1 MLHKFGGHDFV
12 EVSQM
17 GGMVICIKEGIMNRV
32 MIAILKILN
41 KQKSIIGSR
50 EISRQLK
57 LYGIDLTERTV
68 RYHLRILDE
77 RGYTEVFGKEGR
89 RITEKG
95 RLELQHALVLEKT
108 NFIISKIETL
118 SYLTTFKPDTMEGDV
133 ILNVSFISEDHLEE
147 ALRIMKPVFSSP
159 YVMSKRFIIKRAGEM
174 IGDVIV
180 PEGKVGI
187 GTVCSITINGIFLKA
202 GIPINSRF
210 GGVVEISGKK
220 PSRFLSL
227 ISYEGS
233 SLDPHEVFIRSKM
246 TEVLRAVKRGEGK
259 ILASYREIPV
269 VCLERV
275 KEIAE
280 TLVKEGIGGIL
291 LLGSPNSPVLDIP
304 PGIDRVG
311 IIIAGGLN
319 PVAALEESGI
329 ETHSAAMST
338 LYPYIDMRQ

>member
-1 MLHKFGGHDFV
+1 M
-12 EVSQM
+12 
-17 GGMVICIKEGIMNRV
+17 MNRV
-32 MIAILKILN
+32 MIAILKVLN
-41 KQKSIIGSR
+41 KQSSIIGSR

-57 LYGIDLTERTV
+57 FHGIDLTERTV
-68 RYHLRILDE
+68 RYYLRILDE

-95 RLELQHALVLEKT
+95 RQELQHALVLEKT

-118 SYLTTFKPDTMEGDV
+118 SYLTTFNPDTMEGDV
-133 ILNVSFISEDHLEE
+133 ILNVSFISEDHLED
-147 ALRIMKPVFSSP
+147 ALRIMKPAFSSP
-159 YVMSKRFIIKRAGEM
+159 YVMSKRFILKRAGEM

-202 GIPINSRF
+202 GIPVNSRF
-210 GGVVEISGKK
+210 GGVVEISDRR
-220 PSRFLSL
+220 PVRFLSL

-233 SLDPHEVFIRSKM
+233 SLDPHEVFIRSRM
-246 TEVLRAVKRGEGK
+246 TAVLSALKKGEGK

-269 VCLERV
+269 VCLEKVR
-275 KEIAE
+275 EISK
-280 TLVKEGIGGIL
+280 TLVKKGIGGIL
-291 LLGSPNSPVLDIP
+291 LIGFPNSPVLDIP
-304 PGIDRVG
+304 PGIDRAG
-311 IIIAGGLN
+311 IVIAGGLN

-338 LYPYIDMRQ
+338 LYPYAELKTLSDL